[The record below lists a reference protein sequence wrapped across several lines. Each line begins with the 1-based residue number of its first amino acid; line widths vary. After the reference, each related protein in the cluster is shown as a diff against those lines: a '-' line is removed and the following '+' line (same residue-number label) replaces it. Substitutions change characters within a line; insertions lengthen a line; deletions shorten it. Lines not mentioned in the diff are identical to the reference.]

1 MRTDSLF
8 EMPSGIPVPEDDGAA
23 QHLIGTMMPA
33 VRLRATS
40 GAIVHLGVPS
50 ISLLV
55 LYCYPMTGRPDKEAL
70 GGTANWNAIPGARGC
85 TLQTCAYR
93 DNHEALLELGAV
105 VYGVSTQTSE
115 YQKEAVQRLE
125 LPFALLSDERLELC
139 SSLRLPAFEVAGIRL
154 LKRVTLIVRHGRIV
168 HCFYPIF
175 PPDSDATNVLAW
187 LGAGR
192 TT

>member
-1 MRTDSLF
+1 
-8 EMPSGIPVPEDDGAA
+8 
-23 QHLIGTMMPA
+23 
-33 VRLRATS
+33 
-40 GAIVHLGVPS
+40 
-50 ISLLV
+50 
-55 LYCYPMTGRPDKEAL
+55 MTGRPDKEAL

-93 DNHEALLELGAV
+93 DNHGALLELGAV
-105 VYGVSTQTSE
+105 VYGVSTQTTE
-115 YQKEAVQRLE
+115 YQQEAVQRLE

-139 SSLRLPAFEVAGIRL
+139 SSLRLPAFEVVGIRL
-154 LKRVTLIVRHGRIV
+154 LKRVTLIVRHGQIV